1 MTLKERFDNY
11 RKKKSPFSIAS
22 DIIFILLLIALLFP
36 SSRMAVVST
45 IKRITLFAP
54 SAISPENR
62 EALSE
67 TVYLWPFEN
76 QNGERATLSAMEG
89 EVVFLNF
96 WATWCPPCVAEMP
109 SMQKL
114 YDAYGEKVTFVLMT
128 NEKRKVVDAFMD
140 KKSYDMPI
148 YYNRTPVPEEL
159 RTGSIPTTYI
169 ISKEG
174 EIVLEKK
181 GAAKWHSS
189 KVKNML
195 DDLIQ
200 Q

>member
-1 MTLKERFDNY
+1 MKLKQRLNNY
-11 RKKKSPFSIAS
+11 LKKKSPFSIAS
-22 DIIFILLLIALLFP
+22 DIIFILLIIALLFP
-36 SSRMAVVST
+36 TSRMAVVST

-54 SAISPENR
+54 SAKAPENR

-67 TVYLWPFEN
+67 EVYQWPFED
-76 QNGERATLSAMEG
+76 QGGSTTTLSAMEG

-114 YDAYGEKVTFVLMT
+114 YDDYGDKVEFVLIT
-128 NEKRKVVDAFMD
+128 NEKRKVVDAFME
-140 KKSYDMPI
+140 KKGYDLPV
-148 YYNRTPVPEEL
+148 YYNRSPVPEEL
-159 RTGSIPTTYI
+159 STGTIPTTYI
-169 ISKEG
+169 LSKDG
-174 EIVLEKK
+174 KIVLEKV
-181 GAAKWHSS
+181 GAAKWNSS